1 MGVGQSGRRLAIRQ
15 GDVAVS
21 SVVLRDGT
29 VNSNVVSWINLN
41 IFCKI
46 RKGLLKLIC
55 VFNILYL
62 KTNVCSLVIAVIML
76 DEVFDEVFV
85 EVFDEEFVEVFDGVF
100 TFSQACSVTL
110 TLVPEADGAAV
121 FGVFFDRLSE
131 NAAH

>member
-1 MGVGQSGRRLAIRQ
+1 MGVVQSGRRFAIRQ

-21 SVVLRDGT
+21 SVVLRDRT
-29 VNSNVVSWINLN
+29 VNSNVVSWKNLN
-41 IFCKI
+41 ILCKI

-85 EVFDEEFVEVFDGVF
+85 EVFDEVFDGVF
-100 TFSQACSVTL
+100 TFSQAGIVTL

-121 FGVFFDRLSE
+121 CGVFFDRLSE